1 MPGRYSVSL
10 ATRIDGEIIPV
21 AGSMSFKT
29 VPLATATVS
38 DGDRAALAAFQKDVA
53 ALQRAVLGSVRAM
66 TEASTRID
74 HLKKGIAEAPAAGD
88 DMGRRVRELDTRLKD
103 LRVEFSGDSTI
114 SSRSAPTP
122 PSLVG
127 RVGRVVSGAWNITS
141 APTTT
146 QQESYGVAEK
156 AFADLLPRLRTL
168 LEQDLVQLED
178 DLEAAGGPWTPGR
191 LPRWEESVRP
201 AS

>member
-10 ATRIDGEIIPV
+10 ATRIDGEITPV

-29 VPLATATVS
+29 VPLATATVPEE
-38 DGDRAALAAFQKDVA
+38 DRAALAAFQKDVA

-66 TEASTRID
+66 GEARTRID
-74 HLKKGIAEAPAAGD
+74 HLKKGIAETPAAGD
-88 DMGRRVRELDTRLKD
+88 DMDRRVRALDVRLKD
-103 LRVEFSGDSTI
+103 LRVEFRGDSTI
-114 SSRSAPTP
+114 TSRSEPTP

-141 APTTT
+141 APTAT
-146 QQESYGVAEK
+146 QRENYSVAAK
-156 AFADLLPRLRTL
+156 AFVGLLPRLRTL
-168 LEQDLVQLED
+168 VEQDLVLLED

-191 LPRWEESVRP
+191 LPRWDEER
-201 AS
+201 